1 MVPDGANKKGEDL
14 YRINVSEIAMVKIP
28 SIDFAF
34 INPVKYC
41 FLVVVEIAVK

>member
-28 SIDFAF
+28 SIHTIEQASND
-34 INPVKYC
+34 ILDRLPS
-41 FLVVVEIAVK
+41 E